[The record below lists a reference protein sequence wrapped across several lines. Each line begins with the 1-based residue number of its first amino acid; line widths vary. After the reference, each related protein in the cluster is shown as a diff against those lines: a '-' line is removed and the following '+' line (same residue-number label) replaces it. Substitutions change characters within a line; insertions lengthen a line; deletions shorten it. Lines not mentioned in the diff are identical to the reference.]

1 MASNL
6 VTHKESALSMQSK
19 FTILTQ
25 ECFRRLHN
33 TSDFLD
39 LTTKVTILDEYM
51 YDLKK
56 SGYNEKDRKVILLG
70 GVKTFSNLKRKRED
84 GFEAIF
90 ETP

>member
-6 VTHKESALSMQSK
+6 VTHKESAQSMQNK

-39 LTTKVTILDEYM
+39 LATKVTILDEYM

-70 GVKTFSNLKRKRED
+70 GVKTFSNLKKRED

-90 ETP
+90 QTP